1 MSFKRST
8 NILVLVPTL
17 KLQNFKKRTKDISF
31 VQWYDT
37 FKIFNAVKV
46 LSWFSNYAFSPTTLF
61 KPLIKLVLE
70 KFNLFIFTVL
80 HELYYWSC

>member
-31 VQWYDT
+31 VQ
-37 FKIFNAVKV
+37 
-46 LSWFSNYAFSPTTLF
+46 
-61 KPLIKLVLE
+61 
-70 KFNLFIFTVL
+70 
-80 HELYYWSC
+80 